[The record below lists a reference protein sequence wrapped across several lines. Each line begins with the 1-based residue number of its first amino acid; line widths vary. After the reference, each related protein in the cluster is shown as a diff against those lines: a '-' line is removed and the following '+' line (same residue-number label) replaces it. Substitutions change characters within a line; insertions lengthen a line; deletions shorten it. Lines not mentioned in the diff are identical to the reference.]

1 MIKGLDVRSSRMK
14 KQQKPIKKGGE
25 MISKGSYGCVYSPP
39 LPCSDKPTTNVPR
52 TGVVS
57 KVFKDPLKADEE
69 WDESFPLRKIDP
81 KQQYF
86 VYPMLKCKTTKSV
99 VKVNSTNPLT
109 SCPFTTTDQA
119 QAPNT
124 TNGENE
130 MSQLISLNGGQTLY
144 DYMTKRYREDGG
156 ISFKEFIEIM
166 IKVATALTILN
177 EKAGYAH
184 QDIKPNNILINDKK
198 EVRLI
203 DFGFM
208 TPNDKLLTLTNPF
221 LGKNYWIHPPEYWV
235 INKRLRNEPITE
247 ANLAEYRLKRLFQL
261 NSVFSDED
269 HEQIST
275 MYTKFWPSLCEIEKA
290 YENINTANV
299 DSLKVDSFSLAIM
312 MVYMIQFV
320 KIQEVQDDKK
330 VEIKQLIKFSS
341 HPNPKQRLTCHEMKK
356 CLKNISI
363 L

>member
-14 KQQKPIKKGGE
+14 KQQKPLKKGGE

-99 VKVNSTNPLT
+99 VKANSTNPLT
-109 SCPFTTTDQA
+109 SCPFTATNQA
-119 QAPNT
+119 QT
-124 TNGENE
+124 VSTYGEDD

-144 DYMTKRYREDGG
+144 DYMTKRYKEDGG

-166 IKVATALTILN
+166 IKVATALTVLN

-235 INKRLRNEPITE
+235 MNKRLRNEPITE

-275 MYTKFWPSLCEIEKA
+275 MYTKFWPSLCEVENEYQDLINEK
-290 YENINTANV
+290 TFDV
-299 DSLKVDSFSLAIM
+299 QKVDSYALGITLILLF
-312 MVYMIQFV
+312 QFV
-320 KIQEVQDDKK
+320 NTKTIS
-330 VEIKQLIKFSS
+330 QLVYQKFNNIVRSVTR
-341 HPNPKQRLTCHEMKK
+341 PKCSKRYSITEAHRALT
-356 CLKNISI
+356 L

>member
-1 MIKGLDVRSSRMK
+1 
-14 KQQKPIKKGGE
+14 

-99 VKVNSTNPLT
+99 VKANSTNPLT

-119 QAPNT
+119 QAPNS

-166 IKVATALTILN
+166 IKLATALIVLN
-177 EKAGYAH
+177 VKAGYAH

-235 INKRLRNEPITE
+235 MNKRLRNEPITE

-269 HEQIST
+269 REQIST
-275 MYTKFWPSLCEIEKA
+275 MYTKFWPSLCEVENEYQDLINEK
-290 YENINTANV
+290 TFDV
-299 DSLKVDSFSLAIM
+299 QKVDSYALGITLILLF
-312 MVYMIQFV
+312 QFV
-320 KIQEVQDDKK
+320 NTKTIS
-330 VEIKQLIKFSS
+330 QLVYQKFNNIVRSVTR
-341 HPNPKQRLTCHEMKK
+341 PKCSKRYSITEAHRALT
-356 CLKNISI
+356 L

>member
-1 MIKGLDVRSSRMK
+1 
-14 KQQKPIKKGGE
+14 
-25 MISKGSYGCVYSPP
+25 
-39 LPCSDKPTTNVPR
+39 
-52 TGVVS
+52 
-57 KVFKDPLKADEE
+57 VFKDPLKADEE

-99 VKVNSTNPLT
+99 VKANSTNPLT

-119 QAPNT
+119 QAPNS

-166 IKVATALTILN
+166 IKLATALIVLN
-177 EKAGYAH
+177 VKAGYAH

-235 INKRLRNEPITE
+235 MNKRLRNEPITE

-269 HEQIST
+269 REQIST
-275 MYTKFWPSLCEIEKA
+275 MYTKFWPSLCEVENEYQDLINEK
-290 YENINTANV
+290 TFDV
-299 DSLKVDSFSLAIM
+299 QKVDSYALGITLILLF
-312 MVYMIQFV
+312 QFV
-320 KIQEVQDDKK
+320 NTKTIS
-330 VEIKQLIKFSS
+330 QLVYQKFNNIVRSVTR
-341 HPNPKQRLTCHEMKK
+341 PKCSKRYSITEAHRALT
-356 CLKNISI
+356 L